1 MSHSES
7 DHAESMPPD
16 MLLGEIET
24 LRRLRRHRADRA
36 ERALREAKRT
46 QQALQASIHQAQH
59 ALEQTRLEEAEQ
71 SAQLLSEHQGQVLT
85 FQAIKAWGAQE
96 RTLSASTR
104 REEGQLNEL
113 QDQRAQQEIE
123 IGSAQK
129 QVTLCLRQVEKLQ
142 ELSGLLAQEPS

>member
-1 MSHSES
+1 MSRS
-7 DHAESMPPD
+7 DS
-16 MLLGEIET
+16 LLSDIET

-46 QQALQASIHQAQH
+46 QQALLASIRQAQD

-71 SAQLLSEHQGQVLT
+71 SAQLLTEHQGQVLT
-85 FQAIKAWGAQE
+85 FQALKAWSAQE
-96 RTLSASTR
+96 QTLSASTR

-113 QDQRAQQEIE
+113 QDRREQQESA

-129 QVTLCLRQVEKLQ
+129 QVTVCLRQVEKLQ
-142 ELSGLLAQEPS
+142 ELSILLAQEPT